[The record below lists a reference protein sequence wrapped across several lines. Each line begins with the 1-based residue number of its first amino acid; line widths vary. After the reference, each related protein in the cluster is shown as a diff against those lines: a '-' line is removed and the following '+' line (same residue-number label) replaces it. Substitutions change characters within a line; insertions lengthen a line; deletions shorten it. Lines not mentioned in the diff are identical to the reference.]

1 MLKVIHL
8 IPRNGIGGVERAA
21 ESMCYELVSDFSFS
35 VETIFPPSSEKNK
48 WLLWNP
54 LFFICAAKLL
64 CQIQPNVLI
73 ISLWRA
79 CVVGIL
85 SKLLRPRL
93 KLVLFLHFPNDV
105 HLLDRFLTRFAAFLS
120 YKVLADSVATLSMR
134 LPALPRNKGHVI
146 SFVTERIPAL
156 PPCHVNPVFVFWG
169 RIHSQKG
176 LDRSLRIFSAVHA
189 KHKSAAFLIIGPDDG
204 DLVRLQGLVN
214 AMNLVGAVHFLGGM
228 DFCAI
233 RQVASQASF
242 YLQTSLQEG
251 MGMSVVE
258 AMQMGL
264 LPVVTPVGEIANFI
278 RHGENALM
286 VIDDPT
292 TVIDILSILEDN
304 AIYQKMCVNAVASW
318 SESPLYNVSMLDTC
332 REFLL

>member
-21 ESMCYELVSDFSFS
+21 ESMSYELVSDFIFS

-64 CQIQPNVLI
+64 WQIQPNVLI
-73 ISLWRA
+73 VSLWRA
-79 CVVGIL
+79 CAVGIL
-85 SKLLRPRL
+85 LKLLRPHV
-93 KLVLFLHFPNDV
+93 KLVLFLHFPRNV
-105 HLLDRFLTRFAAFLS
+105 HLLDRFLTWFAARLS
-120 YKVLADSVATLSMR
+120 YKVMADSGATLSMR
-134 LPALPRNKGHVI
+134 LPALPRDKGRVI

-156 PPCHVNPVFVFWG
+156 PPCHVHPVFVFWG

-176 LDRSLRIFSAVHA
+176 LDRALRIFSAVHA
-189 KHKSAAFLIIGPDDG
+189 KHQSASFLIIGPDDG
-204 DLVRLQGLVN
+204 DLVRLQGLVDL
-214 AMNLVGAVHFLGGM
+214 MNLGEFVHFLGGM
-228 DFCAI
+228 DFCNI
-233 RQVASQASF
+233 RHVASRASF

-264 LPVVTPVGEIANFI
+264 LPVVTPVGEIANFTC
-278 RHGENALM
+278 HGENALV
-286 VIDDPT
+286 VIEDSAAVTD
-292 TVIDILSILEDN
+292 VLSILEEN
-304 AIYQKMCVNAVASW
+304 PTYQMMREKAAATW
-318 SESPLYNVSMLDTC
+318 SKKPLYNVSMLDAC